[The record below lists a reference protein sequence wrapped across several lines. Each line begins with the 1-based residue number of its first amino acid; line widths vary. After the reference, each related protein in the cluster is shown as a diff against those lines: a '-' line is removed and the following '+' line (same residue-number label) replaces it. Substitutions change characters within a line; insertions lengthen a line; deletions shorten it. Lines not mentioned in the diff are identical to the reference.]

1 MNRSAEFLY
10 DEMVKNFEYSKIIEV
25 DQERGPIHTLEMAI
39 DFADENS
46 IIRLKEGVYTCEKP
60 ISKRGLTIEQRDKD
74 TKVIIIGS

>member
-25 DQERGPIHTLEMAI
+25 DQERGPIFTLEMAI

>member
-25 DQERGPIHTLEMAI
+25 DQCQGPIYTLEMAI

-60 ISKRGLTIEQRDKD
+60 ISKRGLTIE
-74 TKVIIIGS
+74 